1 MPLIDFSTG
10 FKGGPSFYTGTG
22 TTNLVPSFF
31 PVALNGRPYL
41 IDTRSGRFSHQYEQR
56 VRDQSDISTA
66 PGEASIN
73 PQGLWRRGSKS
84 WHLGAGQL
92 YADDADADDF
102 RFYKSKGV
110 NPWVKGQLSL
120 LNATK
125 LALSTAST
133 NLKMLEVG
141 GYLYVADGQTLK
153 FTQDPFASSPSWTNV
168 TGSPAEDI
176 NDITTDGD
184 QVYVAYEDEGILMTA
199 VGGASM
205 ADHYATS
212 GGTYNYTALGFAKGY
227 VLGFHNDTTNSHIHV
242 VPYAASTGHGSV
254 TATIRDPAFICAG
267 FAGGQNHI
275 YVAGRGKN
283 VGLVYKLGIKT
294 DGTVDVAVVAL
305 ELPTGEYPTA
315 IHAYLGFVLLGTNKG
330 VRFCT
335 ADSSGSLVSGPLI
348 ATTSDVQGFT
358 SEGKHV
364 WFGWTNYE
372 GSSGLGRL
380 DLTSFTQANA
390 PAYATDLMY
399 SSSTAAVQAVASKSN
414 KRIFTIYGVGVVVE
428 DSANLVTS
436 GSFDTG
442 YYTWGIPD
450 KKFIPRFDVRT
461 LPLTGTVSLET
472 SYDNGG
478 FDNAGSFSTSG
489 QTEFTFLT
497 DQERVIEAGYRLTL
511 TRASATSGPTLT
523 RWMARA
529 YAAPRR
535 SQIITL
541 PVLLH
546 EMLRVEN
553 TDFFM
558 DVETERELLESLVDN
573 PRIVVYQER
582 NTTYSVIVEDVEWTP
597 IDTSAFDYVWE
608 GTAVIIMRTVAE

>member
-1 MPLIDFSTG
+1 
-10 FKGGPSFYTGTG
+10 
-22 TTNLVPSFF
+22 
-31 PVALNGRPYL
+31 
-41 IDTRSGRFSHQYEQR
+41 
-56 VRDQSDISTA
+56 
-66 PGEASIN
+66 
-73 PQGLWRRGSKS
+73 
-84 WHLGAGQL
+84 L
-92 YADDADADDF
+92 YADDADAQDF

>member
-92 YADDADADDF
+92 YADDADAQDF

-461 LPLTGTVSLET
+461 LPLTGTVSLKT
-472 SYDNGG
+472 SYDNGA
-478 FDNAGSFSTSG
+478 FSNAGSFDDVN

-546 EMLRVEN
+546 ETLRVEN
-553 TDFFM
+553 SDFYL

-573 PRIVVYQER
+573 PRIVIYQER
-582 NTTYSVIVEDVEWTP
+582 NTTYSVIVEDIEWTP

>member
-10 FKGGPSFYTGTG
+10 FTGGPSFYTGTG

-153 FTQDPFASSPSWTNV
+153 FTQDPFASSPSWTDV

-184 QVYVAYEDEGILMTA
+184 QVYVAYEGEGILMTA

-242 VPYAASTGHGSV
+242 VPYAASTGHGSA

-283 VGLVYKLGIKT
+283 VGLVYKLGIKS

-305 ELPTGEYPTA
+305 QLPTGEYPTA
-315 IHAYLGFVLLGTNKG
+315 IHSYLGFVLLGTNKG

-348 ATTSDVQGFT
+348 ATTSDVYGFT

-372 GSSGLGRL
+372 GASGLGRL

-399 SSSTAAVQAVASKSN
+399 SASTAAVQAVASQSN
-414 KRIFTIYGVGVVVE
+414 KRIFAVYGVGVVVE

-436 GSFDTG
+436 GTLDTG
-442 YYTWGIPD
+442 FYTWGIPD

-461 LPLTGTVSLET
+461 LPLTGTVSLST
-472 SYDNGG
+472 SYDNGAY
-478 FDNAGSFSTSG
+478 DTAGSFSTSG

-573 PRIVVYQER
+573 PRIVIYQER
-582 NTTYSVIVEDVEWTP
+582 NTTYSVIVEDIEWTP

-608 GTAVIIMRTVAE
+608 GTAVITMRTVAE

>member
-153 FTQDPFASSPSWTNV
+153 FTQDPFASSPSWTDV

-242 VPYAASTGHGSV
+242 VPYAASTGHGST

-315 IHAYLGFVLLGTNKG
+315 IHSYLGFVLLGTNKG

-472 SYDNGG
+472 SYDNGA
-478 FDNAGSFSTSG
+478 FSNAGSFDDVN

-535 SQIITL
+535 SQIISL

-546 EMLRVEN
+546 ETLRVEN
-553 TDFFM
+553 SDFYL

-573 PRIVVYQER
+573 PRIVIYQER

-608 GTAVIIMRTVAE
+608 GTAVITMRTVAE

>member
-1 MPLIDFSTG
+1 VPLIDFSTG

-153 FTQDPFASSPSWTNV
+153 FTQDPFASSPSWTDV

-242 VPYAASTGHGSV
+242 VPYAASTGHGST

-315 IHAYLGFVLLGTNKG
+315 IHSYLGFVLLGTNKG

-472 SYDNGG
+472 SYDNGA
-478 FDNAGSFSTSG
+478 FSNAGSFDDVN

-535 SQIITL
+535 SQIISL

-546 EMLRVEN
+546 ETLRVEN
-553 TDFFM
+553 SDFYL

-573 PRIVVYQER
+573 PRIVIYQER

-608 GTAVIIMRTVAE
+608 GTAVITMRTVAE

>member
-1 MPLIDFSTG
+1 VPLIDFSTG